1 MFLRETRQRRSS
13 GEVITYLQIVE
24 SVWNPEKKH
33 PETKVLLNFGRGDD
47 PGVRDRL
54 RTLARG
60 ILRRVYPEDLVAGRP
75 DWKLLDAWPYGDLYV
90 LEQLWARLGMKEL
103 LPGLVEDATRTKLP
117 VERAAFVMVA
127 NRALAPCSKLYCY
140 EQWIREDIV
149 VEGVSGLKLDHL
161 YRTMDFFEKNKEEIE
176 KSIFFK
182 TSDLFACDVEL
193 VFYDTTTLHFEIDE
207 EDADGDEDAHLTGS
221 GLAGRK
227 TYEAFRQR
235 GKSKNKR
242 SDVPQIV
249 VGLAMTR
256 DGLPVRSWIFRG
268 DTVDVETVA
277 KVKEDLRGWKLG
289 RCVFVGDAGMVSEDN
304 LRKPALGGGHYIVCM
319 PIKPGSEVAKD
330 VMTRA
335 GRYKKVAANLWV
347 KQVMVGDGERRR
359 RYVVC
364 FNTEEAQRQA
374 HHREKALEELEAE
387 LRDRATSRPEHRR
400 RDCELRAS
408 ERYGKYLRVGQ
419 GGRLEI
425 DRERV
430 SQLAKLDGKFVV
442 HSNDDTLT
450 AEDLALGYKQ
460 LQIAE
465 RAFRLLKN
473 GIRIRPIFHWR
484 PHRISAHV
492 SLSILAL
499 LLERIAE
506 NACGDT
512 WRNVRDDLR
521 RIKLARL
528 LSPQGEV
535 WQVTEGTPDAQNR
548 LKRLGIPP
556 PPPIVNVILPPS
568 HTPS

>member
-1 MFLRETRQRRSS
+1 MLWPAE
-13 GEVITYLQIVE
+13 E
-24 SVWNPEKKH
+24 S
-33 PETKVLLNFGRGDD
+33 
-47 PGVRDRL
+47 
-54 RTLARG
+54 
-60 ILRRVYPEDLVAGRP
+60 
-75 DWKLLDAWPYGDLYV
+75 
-90 LEQLWARLGMKEL
+90 
-103 LPGLVEDATRTKLP
+103 
-117 VERAAFVMVA
+117 
-127 NRALAPCSKLYCY
+127 
-140 EQWIREDIV
+140 
-149 VEGVSGLKLDHL
+149 
-161 YRTMDFFEKNKEEIE
+161 
-176 KSIFFK
+176 
-182 TSDLFACDVEL
+182 
-193 VFYDTTTLHFEIDE
+193 
-207 EDADGDEDAHLTGS
+207 
-221 GLAGRK
+221 
-227 TYEAFRQR
+227 
-235 GKSKNKR
+235 
-242 SDVPQIV
+242 
-249 VGLAMTR
+249 
-256 DGLPVRSWIFRG
+256 
-268 DTVDVETVA
+268 
-277 KVKEDLRGWKLG
+277 
-289 RCVFVGDAGMVSEDN
+289 
-304 LRKPALGGGHYIVCM
+304 
-319 PIKPGSEVAKD
+319 
-330 VMTRA
+330 
-335 GRYKKVAANLWV
+335 
-347 KQVMVGDGERRR
+347 
-359 RYVVC
+359 
-364 FNTEEAQRQA
+364 TEEAQRQA
-374 HHREKALEELEAE
+374 RHREKAVEELEAE

-568 HTPS
+568 HTAS